1 MTRTA
6 IVFLLAWIAGG
17 PALSAQ
23 KSADAGA
30 LLTRYVQGERTL
42 TLPAPFNADAFLSSI
57 GDAMAKGLPGAP
69 ERARRATAAFLLE
82 AAAVRLDAADITGSR
97 RLLEFACAKVRAHVP
112 ADDFDVAWHDAAL
125 SIADAFLDP
134 VALETH
140 LQHARA
146 HVPNAAQPT
155 LSWAVAGEQRASPAI
170 TPRRLAEPD
179 AVVESTEARRS
190 AEQARLLDDAVARL
204 TAAAATPATAADA
217 RLRLAHIQLTRQQP
231 RDALNTLAAIETASR
246 EGWLIYLARVFRGQ
260 ALEALERPDDALTSY
275 RDALK
280 VGPGG
285 HSATMS
291 LSSLLFRRGQRDEA
305 AALVQLLLEESDP
318 ISDPWWTYWAG
329 SARQWTPRLKV
340 LRGLIS

>member
-1 MTRTA
+1 MA
-6 IVFLLAWIAGG
+6 
-17 PALSAQ
+17 SAQ
-23 KSADAGA
+23 KAPDGGA
-30 LLTRYVQGERTL
+30 LLLRYVQGERAL
-42 TLPAPFNADAFLSSI
+42 ALPVPFNVDAFLSSI
-57 GDAMAKGLPGAP
+57 SDAVDKGLPGAP

-82 AAAVRLDAADITGSR
+82 AAAVRLHAADIPGSR

-112 ADDFDVAWHDAAL
+112 ADAFDLAWHDAAL

-134 VALETH
+134 VALEAH
-140 LQHARA
+140 VQHTRA
-146 HVPNAAQPT
+146 HVPDAAQPV

-170 TPRRLAEPD
+170 TPRRPTEPD
-179 AVVESTEARRS
+179 AVIESTEARRS

-231 RDALNTLAAIETASR
+231 REALTTLTAIETTTR
-246 EGWLIYLARVFRGQ
+246 EGWLAYLARVFRGQ
-260 ALEALERPDDALTSY
+260 ALEALDRPDEALAAY

-291 LSSLLFRRGQRDEA
+291 LTSLLFRRGQRDEA
-305 AALVQLLLEESDP
+305 AALAQLLLEETDP

-340 LRGLIS
+340 MRGLIS